1 MDSRLKFLPR
11 PTHVITLP
19 GTVERSGSGHV
30 DRPYVRVEKSRRNVK
45 DAGQPIPSAVESTC
59 KKSWLGELVGC
70 PYRKPT
76 QVGEA
81 SSLRSV
87 SYTHLTLPTIYSV

>member
-19 GTVERSGSGHV
+19 GTVEQSGSGHV

-45 DAGQPIPSAVESTC
+45 DAGQPNSECCGVDMQEKLAR
-59 KKSWLGELVGC
+59 GVGWM
-70 PYRKPT
+70 
-76 QVGEA
+76 
-81 SSLRSV
+81 SV
-87 SYTHLTLPTIYSV
+87 P